1 LFYFIFVQSLNAL
14 ERNPLPIKMVREDK
28 TTWKANYFLKI
39 IRFMDEYPKLFV
51 VGVDNVGSK
60 QMQQIR
66 QSMRGRAE
74 ILMGKNTMIRKAI
87 RGHLENNPDL
97 ERLLPHIK
105 GNVGFVFTKEDLPD
119 IRDLLLANK
128 VAAPAKAGAIAPID
142 VFVPKGNT
150 GLGPEKTSFFQALA
164 IPTKISKGTIEI
176 LNDVHLIKK
185 DEKVGAS
192 ESTLLNMLKISPF
205 SYGLVVQQVYENGA
219 CFSPEVLDI
228 TSEDLLKHF
237 VEGIMNIA
245 SVSLEI
251 GYPTVASVPH
261 SVINGFKNVAAVA
274 VETNITFP
282 QVEQLKAYLENPD
295 AFASLAPAAS
305 DAAAAAA
312 PAEEAKEEE
321 KEEEEE
327 ESDDDMGFGLFD

>member
-1 LFYFIFVQSLNAL
+1 
-14 ERNPLPIKMVREDK
+14 MVREDK

-237 VEGIMNIA
+237 VEGIINIA

-282 QVEQLKAYLENPD
+282 QVEQLKDYLENPE

-305 DAAAAAA
+305 DVAAAAA